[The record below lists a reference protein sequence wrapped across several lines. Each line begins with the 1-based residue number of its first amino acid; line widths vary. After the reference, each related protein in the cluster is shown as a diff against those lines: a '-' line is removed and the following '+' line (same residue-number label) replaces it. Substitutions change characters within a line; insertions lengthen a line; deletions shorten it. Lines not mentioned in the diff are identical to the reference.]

1 MQKELEL
8 RMYSL
13 VLYNISEI
21 QKSIQAGHAV
31 EEFSDKYGTTKEYKK
46 YRKYKTWI
54 VLNGGTSN
62 SGKESYY
69 GLEPMLGSMEQ
80 HLQLLKNNDI
90 NHAPFY
96 EPDLNYALTA
106 IAFIVDERVFNRDDY
121 PDFKNYIINN
131 LTLTSPQIELQIKIC
146 TNEQLKSQYSDL
158 YQNWLKLIGGKK
170 NEFLKEFLTNK
181 RFA

>member
-1 MQKELEL
+1 
-8 RMYSL
+8 MYSL

-31 EEFSDKYGTTKEYKK
+31 EEFSDKYGTTNEYKK

-54 VLNGGTSN
+54 ILNGGTSN

-69 GLEPMLGSMEQ
+69 DMQPELGTMEQ
-80 HLQLLKNNDI
+80 HLQLLKDNDI

-106 IAFIVDERVFNRDDY
+106 IAFIVDERVFNRTDY
-121 PDFKNYIINN
+121 PNFKDYILLNSSS
-131 LTLTSPQIELQIKIC
+131 LTPQKELQVKTFPI
-146 TNEQLKSQYSDL
+146 EQLKLEYSDL
-158 YQNWLKLIGGKK
+158 YKKWFDFIGGKR
-170 NEFLKEFLTNK
+170 NEFLREFLSDK
-181 RFA
+181 RLA